1 MGALEMATHEK
12 KAQLH
17 LSLWMHGVVDIPQ
30 GKIDFN
36 S

>member
-17 LSLWMHGVVDIPQ
+17 LSTWMHDVMEIPR
-30 GKIDFN
+30 GKIGFN